1 MNLSVFLKHQWLS
14 FWRARNAN
22 KSLAIQIILGVFYF
36 LIFLEIAAVGIILPF
51 LLKEKMPN
59 TNPISIYT
67 SYLIYY
73 FLIGLLARFQ
83 LQELPSLSIQ
93 PYLSQNIRR
102 KYLLRFLNARS
113 LVHFINFLP
122 LFVFIPF
129 IIVVVAPSYG
139 PIAAICFFIALFSLV
154 LNNHFLNMYIKR
166 KTINNAW
173 FFFAVLVFIAALK
186 GLDYFKLL
194 SFEKA
199 SSSIFISI
207 LKYPILCLVPVGM
220 AIFVFIVNNKYLKT
234 HLYIEELVSENKKK
248 ESKNFT
254 FLNRLGD
261 IGEMI
266 ALDLKLIFRN
276 KRPKSL
282 IVLSAALLLY
292 GFLFYPKYLATN
304 NFSMLFFFALLITGI
319 FISNYG
325 QFLFSWQSSHFDG
338 MMTYNTN
345 MHQYIKAK
353 FSLFLTVCSLQ
364 FLIASFYGLMSWR
377 LLPIQLAAY
386 LYSVGVNSFV
396 TIYVSTFNYR
406 YLDLRKSASMNFQG
420 IGAMQWLQ
428 SLLITFGPALVFYL
442 LDHFV
447 GFWYAVLGVSLPGVA
462 GLIFHESIINWLVS
476 QFKIRKYKILE
487 GFRER

>member
-36 LIFLEIAAVGIILPF
+36 LIFLEIAAVGIVLPF
-51 LLKEKMPN
+51 LLKEKIPN

-102 KYLLRFLNARS
+102 KFLLRFLNTRS
-113 LVHFINFLP
+113 LVHYINFLP
-122 LFVFIPF
+122 LFIFIPF

-139 PIAAICFFIALFSLV
+139 LIAAICFFIALFSLV

-199 SSSIFISI
+199 SSSLFISI

-282 IVLSAALLLY
+282 VVLSAALLLY

-325 QFLFSWQSSHFDG
+325 QFLFSWQSSHFD
-338 MMTYNTN
+338 
-345 MHQYIKAK
+345 
-353 FSLFLTVCSLQ
+353 
-364 FLIASFYGLMSWR
+364 
-377 LLPIQLAAY
+377 
-386 LYSVGVNSFV
+386 
-396 TIYVSTFNYR
+396 
-406 YLDLRKSASMNFQG
+406 
-420 IGAMQWLQ
+420 
-428 SLLITFGPALVFYL
+428 
-442 LDHFV
+442 
-447 GFWYAVLGVSLPGVA
+447 
-462 GLIFHESIINWLVS
+462 
-476 QFKIRKYKILE
+476 
-487 GFRER
+487 